1 MSDPQTG
8 ADEQPE
14 VDAVGVDADIVTNDH
29 HPEPDASSPSATDD
43 GADGDDEVEVADL
56 P

>member
-1 MSDPQTG
+1 MSDPNSTD
-8 ADEQPE
+8 ADDAPE

-29 HPEPDASSPSATDD
+29 DPEPDDLPA
-43 GADGDDEVEVADL
+43 GEEDGDDDIDVADL